1 MKKTDIHTFI
11 KKYNSEL
18 SIKGYSKMKK
28 ADLVRVVESTLKRSR
43 QEIKD
48 EWSSMKQGSFAT
60 KSGTKRYTN
69 TAMKTGAK
77 SSAKKE
83 VAAKSGRSA
92 ARTNTAMKSGA
103 RAGPKMNAKLVV
115 APGAQMERMNRATS
129 RIETKAKSGYYDMPF
144 NKSAA
149 TRRKAIARDTAL
161 ARRIRGR

>member
-48 EWSSMKQGSFAT
+48 EWSSMKRGSFAA

-69 TAMKTGAK
+69 TAMKIVRQEGGGAP
-77 SSAKKE
+77 A
-83 VAAKSGRSA
+83 
-92 ARTNTAMKSGA
+92 
-103 RAGPKMNAKLVV
+103 
-115 APGAQMERMNRATS
+115 
-129 RIETKAKSGYYDMPF
+129 
-144 NKSAA
+144 
-149 TRRKAIARDTAL
+149 
-161 ARRIRGR
+161 